1 MHTAG
6 CCFFWFTVK
15 VLVLAF
21 DRPHPRD
28 IAYSE
33 LWDFFAWYFHD
44 KAAKLKY
51 SFEVFRFWHFH
62 FHEKVWNFHPNVGS
76 TLLAVE
82 VEGVTTTFSSVT
94 TTCALNLLRLSSPLP
109 SSPHPHSW
117 KLLEFSF
124 YAAGLNNLWQPGSR
138 AARKWRENE
147 KMKRK
152 WREKEEMERKWGSAE
167 SEFLSTSSFSLHFV
181 FIFSIS
187 PFSRSPA
194 ARLPQ
199 VVQPWCYCQK

>member
-1 MHTAG
+1 MKH
-6 CCFFWFTVK
+6 
-15 VLVLAF
+15 
-21 DRPHPRD
+21 
-28 IAYSE
+28 
-33 LWDFFAWYFHD
+33 
-44 KAAKLKY
+44 

-117 KLLEFSF
+117 KLLEFYS
-124 YAAGLNNLWQPGSR
+124 YAAGLQNLWQPGSR
-138 AARKWRENE
+138 AARKWWENE

-152 WREKEEMERKWGSAE
+152 WRDNEEMEREWG
-167 SEFLSTSSFSLHFV
+167 FTPYIFSLFPP
-181 FIFSIS
+181 SIS
-187 PFSRSPA
+187 ISYIKNCLILSQNVKYDTFVANVTKKLNIRTM
-194 ARLPQ
+194 R
-199 VVQPWCYCQK
+199 K

>member
-1 MHTAG
+1 MQTAG
-6 CCFFWFTVK
+6 PFVFWFTLK
-15 VLVLAF
+15 VLSANFWSPSPSPNFLCLRALNTSSQSSYSTLIWIKLF
-21 DRPHPRD
+21 WLHQIGYGTLQHKID
-28 IAYSE
+28 SE

-44 KAAKLKY
+44 KAAKLKH

-62 FHEKVWNFHPNVGS
+62 FHEKVLHFHPNAGS

-124 YAAGLNNLWQPGSR
+124 YA
-138 AARKWRENE
+138 ENI
-147 KMKRK
+147 
-152 WREKEEMERKWGSAE
+152 
-167 SEFLSTSSFSLHFV
+167 FSLK
-181 FIFSIS
+181 FS
-187 PFSRSPA
+187 
-194 ARLPQ
+194 
-199 VVQPWCYCQK
+199 W